1 MGLPFIYGKH
11 LAFNYLLQIIYKIL
25 WYLFVHQTFLKSLT

>member
-1 MGLPFIYGKH
+1 MGLPFIYGKD

-25 WYLFVHQTFLKSLT
+25 WYLFVHQTF